1 MGQTMKI
8 AAAGLTTALLVFAV
22 ASVMSEMMLTPDV
35 THSSDT
41 ATHRKA
47 SHPKNASE
55 SVRSPRSSAKSERTD
70 IAAQDAADQQT
81 SELELQRQLSEVR
94 RRESTVQAKQDAL
107 RIIFD
112 GIREEQQSVDL
123 LRRRV
128 SDEILTLRDASV
140 RVAQREA
147 MIPADVVS
155 NNASTRSVDSQ
166 ASTRPLVSLR
176 DGQAVRDFAILVHRL
191 ARQGSIREAIALL
204 RRMKDRDSTKVLT
217 ELSATDL
224 ELATRLSDGLVAS
237 RVETSSRR

>member
-41 ATHRKA
+41 ATHRKT
-47 SHPKNASE
+47 SRPKNASE
-55 SVRSPRSSAKSERTD
+55 SVRSPRSSAKSRRTD

-81 SELELQRQLSEVR
+81 PELQQQLSEVR
-94 RRESTVQAKQDAL
+94 RRESEVQAKQDAL

-128 SDEILTLRDASV
+128 SDEIVTLRDASV

-147 MIPADVVS
+147 MIPADVAS
-155 NNASTRSVDSQ
+155 NNPSMRSVDSP